1 LGYSIPSEKDYE
13 EQGGGTSDFKLLPA
27 DDYIVEVA
35 QVTEQPNKK
44 DIFADAEKPRFYLG
58 LEVRLKP
65 ISFSNGDELVDE
77 DGGDIVG
84 TPLFFDW
91 LDTERVGLKPQPAK
105 ARKFFA
111 AALGVPVEDRIDL
124 DDFQDL
130 VGKRLVAVVITK
142 PNAKGVRKNKVSD
155 YRPIRNR
162 GRRAA
167 AAETAAPAPQTA
179 PAGPLPNQVEV
190 AADAFSGNDDDLP
203 F

>member
-1 LGYSIPSEKDYE
+1 MGYSIPSESDYA
-13 EQGGGTSDFKLLPA
+13 EQGGGGSDFKLLPA
-27 DDYIVEVA
+27 DDYIVEVT

-44 DIFADAEKPRFYLG
+44 DIFADPDKPRFFLG

-65 ISFSNGDELVDE
+65 ISFSNGDEVVDE

-84 TPLFFDW
+84 SPLFFDW

-111 AALGVPVEDRIDL
+111 AALGVAIEDRIDL
-124 DDFQDL
+124 ADFQDL
-130 VGKRLVAVVITK
+130 VGKRLIAVVITK

-162 GRRAA
+162 TRRA
-167 AAETAAPAPQTA
+167 AAETAPQAA

-190 AADAFSGNDDDLP
+190 AADAFSGADDDLP